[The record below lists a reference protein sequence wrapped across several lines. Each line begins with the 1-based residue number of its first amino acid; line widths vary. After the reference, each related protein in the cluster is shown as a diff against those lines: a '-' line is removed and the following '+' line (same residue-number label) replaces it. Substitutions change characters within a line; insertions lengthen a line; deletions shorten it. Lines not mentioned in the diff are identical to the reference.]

1 MGQVYCIFRG
11 ILYGC
16 CGPYIIHI
24 QLKKGGAVSYKLTQQ
39 RKYLRD
45 LERSQLRH
53 SQQGMIDV
61 FRRLILAFE
70 ERQEQ
75 LPVSIS
81 KRTQA
86 VLRDAKGEGDLP
98 KHAHRRKRWACG
110 PKRPVKG
117 GCSLVKTAPE
127 L

>member
-1 MGQVYCIFRG
+1 MSF
-11 ILYGC
+11 
-16 CGPYIIHI
+16 
-24 QLKKGGAVSYKLTQQ
+24 KLDQH
-39 RKYLRD
+39 RKYLHD
-45 LERSQLRH
+45 LEVSQLRH

-86 VLRDAKGEGDLP
+86 VLRDAKGEL
-98 KHAHRRKRWACG
+98 K
-110 PKRPVKG
+110 
-117 GCSLVKTAPE
+117 
-127 L
+127 